1 MILFLIS
8 IILFVLKYFGVL
20 NIAWFW
26 VSLPAMTN
34 AGFAYF
40 LFMKAEFDY
49 LRRIRKAQE
58 EPEPEQ

>member
-34 AGFAYF
+34 AAFAYF

-49 LRRIRKAQE
+49 MKNFNRAKKEEQE
-58 EPEPEQ
+58 Q